1 MRVRIVA
8 YCLLKLLCVVLLS
21 PLVLHGQ
28 PSVDYSEILVKVKSE
43 QYIKDFQDLISH
55 KSFSVKPLFQKNV
68 INRGSETKIWNILS
82 VKLPNPDDGRVFKYI
97 QEFDFIEWIEYLDCQ
112 ELFYEPNDPLVGSQ
126 YYLDLISAFEAWN
139 ISMGDSTIIVGIVD
153 TGIDPTHV
161 ELVDQIAYNYLDP
174 VNGID
179 DDGDGFIDNFMGWN
193 IAENNYNVTADVN
206 PHGVG
211 VAGIVAAKSD
221 NEVGIAGVAPEV
233 KILPVKIMSN
243 NGLLKSSYEGV
254 VYAAEHGCNIIVCS
268 WGGVMPSNLGREVIR
283 YVVDEL
289 GVLVVAA
296 AGNSRNEN
304 LYYPASYPG
313 VVSVLASNQF
323 DHKWEGSTYGYRIDI
338 AAPGQN
344 ILSTAFGNTYSSTSG
359 TSNAAPI
366 VAGVASVV
374 KSLRPH
380 LNPYQV
386 AAQIKATAMW
396 LDTMPANVPYI
407 DKMGAGRVDMFN
419 AVSDTNLLYLNIPTK
434 IIDAEEVSPN
444 ETYRLKGELKNLL
457 CSKNGVAVTI
467 LPLSEY
473 VSIANNTFTVNNW
486 QSGDIVQLE
495 DYNIR
500 LIIDAN
506 TTLDLLIPIRFT
518 YSVDGRNYSTVRTIS
533 TQKSWYDIDMFDMKM
548 TLSNVGKPAYHN
560 LSPLTGNGFRKG
572 NSSSLMW
579 DVGLIVG
586 KSEVKVVRGVF
597 DNADF
602 TSNRAVSHEENMT
615 LQQATAY
622 FTDINSPNS
631 VGLDYQVTAY
641 TGSDYPLSEAIIYEV
656 TVTNVTDAA
665 IENIRVGM
673 FANWIVRTGAVVTTN
688 RQLQLVTTKSID
700 IYPYTHGLAI
710 LSDTE
715 SFNNYSFDTGVSPQG
730 IDITDNFTTQE
741 MWQALNSSREM
752 TYALEKTIPA
762 HLTSAKI
769 DVLPPAQSRLIRFAF
784 LTDSHVLQIEQHVQ
798 NLRNY
803 YSSISEFNKS
813 GIIIYPNPANKTVR
827 FSEIPEKVTVYNL
840 LGEKIIESQTSISEL
855 CIENWPNG
863 IYLFV
868 IETDTSKTTH
878 SIVVEP

>member
-1 MRVRIVA
+1 M
-8 YCLLKLLCVVLLS
+8 LKLLCIVLSFPFVLS
-21 PLVLHGQ
+21 GQ

-43 QYIKDFQDLISH
+43 HHINNLQDLMSD
-55 KSFSVKPLFQKNV
+55 KSCHIKSLFQKNV
-68 INRGSETKIWNILS
+68 INRSSETKIWNILS
-82 VKLPNPDDGRVFKYI
+82 VKLPNPDDGRIFKYI
-97 QEFDFIEWIEYLDCQ
+97 QELDFIEWIEYRYCQ
-112 ELFYEPNDPLVGSQ
+112 ELFYEPNDPLIGSQ
-126 YYLDLISAFEAWN
+126 YYLELIRAFDAWN
-139 ISMGDSTIIVGIVD
+139 ISMGDSAVKVGIVD

-161 ELVDQIAYNYLDP
+161 DLVNQIAYNYLDP

-193 IAENNYNVTADVN
+193 IAENNYNVIADVN

-211 VAGIVAAKSD
+211 VAGIVAAESD
-221 NEVGIAGVAPEV
+221 NGVGIAGVAPGV

-254 VYAAEHGCNIIVCS
+254 VYAAEHGCKIIVCS
-268 WGGVMPSNLGREVIR
+268 WGGVLPSNLGREVIR

-296 AGNSRNEN
+296 AGNSRDEN

-323 DHKWEGSTYGYRIDI
+323 NHKWEGSTYGYRIDI

-366 VAGVASVV
+366 VAGVASVI
-374 KSLRPH
+374 KFLRPH
-380 LNPYQV
+380 LNPYQIV
-386 AAQIKATAMW
+386 AQIKATAMW
-396 LDTMPANVPYI
+396 LDTMPANAPYR
-407 DKMGAGRVDMFN
+407 DKIGAGRVDMFN
-419 AVSDTNLLYLNIPTK
+419 AVSDTNMFYLQIPTK
-434 IIDAEEVSPN
+434 IVDAEEVCPN

-457 CSKNGVAVTI
+457 CSKNGVTVTI
-467 LPLSEY
+467 SPLSEY
-473 VSIANNTFTVNNW
+473 VSIANNTFIVNHW
-486 QSGDIVQLE
+486 QSGGIVQMW

-500 LIIDAN
+500 LNIDAN
-506 TTLDLLIPIRFT
+506 TPLDFLIPIRFT
-518 YSVDGRNYSTVRTIS
+518 YSVDGRNYNEVRTIPAE
-533 TQKSWYDIDMFDMKM
+533 KSWYDIDMFDMKM
-548 TLSNVGKPAYHN
+548 TLSNVGKPAYHS

-586 KSEVKVVRGVF
+586 KSEVKVVSGIF
-597 DNADF
+597 GNIDF
-602 TSNRAVSHEENMT
+602 TSNTAVSHVENTT
-615 LQQATAY
+615 LQQATAN

-641 TGSDYPLSEAIIYEV
+641 TGSDYPISAAVIYEV
-656 TVTNVTDAA
+656 KVTNITDAA

-715 SFNNYSFDTGVSPQG
+715 NFNNYSFDTGASPQG

-741 MWQALNSSREM
+741 MWQALNSPREM
-752 TYALEKTIPA
+752 TYALEKTTPA
-762 HLTSAKI
+762 HLTSIKI
-769 DVLPPAQSRLIRFAF
+769 DVLQPAQSQLIRFAF
-784 LTDSHVLQIEQHVQ
+784 LTDSHVSQIEQHVQ
-798 NLRNY
+798 SLRNHFT
-803 YSSISEFNKS
+803 SISETDKS
-813 GIIIYPNPANKTVR
+813 SFSIYPNPANKTVR
-827 FSEIPEKVTVYNL
+827 FSELPNKVTVYNL
-840 LGEKIIESQTSISEL
+840 LGEKVFETQTAIFEL
-855 CIENWPNG
+855 CVENWASG
-863 IYLFV
+863 VYLFV
-868 IETDTSKTTH
+868 VETGDSKTIH
-878 SIVVEP
+878 SIVVGSN